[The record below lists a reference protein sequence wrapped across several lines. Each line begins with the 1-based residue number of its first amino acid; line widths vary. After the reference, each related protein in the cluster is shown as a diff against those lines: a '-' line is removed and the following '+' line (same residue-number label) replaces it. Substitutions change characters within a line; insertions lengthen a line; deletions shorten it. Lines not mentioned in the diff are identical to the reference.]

1 MSRSRGASKQKKDE
15 QGSSGLK
22 RARTSEFSRGT
33 PSGLPHKLFE
43 AGNTAVGQ
51 LLGGLSSGKPLDPS
65 VQAQMEQA
73 FGADF
78 GEVRIHDDATARAR
92 AGEISSEAFTHGD
105 DIYLADDASSS
116 GTAEGKRLLAHEL
129 AHVVQQRRAGGRQ
142 SSAVGEPGDRF
153 ETDADQAAAHAAAGR
168 PVQVTES
175 GAPPA
180 SVQRQPAEQSLG
192 EKALDYI
199 LEKGISWGSEGW
211 KIGPI
216 AINDV
221 KKIPEAAKTA
231 VSILAKIVKGD
242 LKGAVEIVNPKN
254 PEDRDKAWEKVRR
267 IKEEV
272 DSLRDAETRQ
282 REKHEERQREEE
294 ERSKVI
300 RERAEKLGQK
310 PLDPKFDFP
319 ELRLSEGLRGGTI
332 THVLL
337 DEFDLEKS
345 QLKSKHHRK
354 LNDLAAQVMADPD
367 AELEIVGHTDS
378 SGPDNFNNKLSD
390 QRAKAVVAYLIKRGV
405 ASGKIKSVTGKG
417 KSEPFV
423 EEKTDA
429 DRAQNRRVEIFY
441 KPSVVKEKHPGFG
454 STKLRLDK

>member
-1 MSRSRGASKQKKDE
+1 MSRIHRASKQKKDE

-22 RARTSEFSRGT
+22 RTPASNSSRRGPSE
-33 PSGLPHKLFE
+33 LPHKLLE
-43 AGNTAVGQ
+43 AGNTAVSQ
-51 LLGGLSSGKPLDPS
+51 LLGSLSSGRPLDQS
-65 VQAQMEQA
+65 VQAEMEQA

-78 GEVRIHDDATARAR
+78 GEVRIHDDATARAK
-92 AGEISSEAFTHGD
+92 AGEISAEAFTHGD
-105 DIYLADDASSS
+105 DIYLSGSGSSQ

-153 ETDADQAAAHAAAGR
+153 EADADQAAAHAAAGR
-168 PVQVTES
+168 PVQVTDS
-175 GAPPA
+175 GAPPP

-221 KKIPEAAKTA
+221 KKIPDAAKTA
-231 VSILAKIVKGD
+231 LSIFAKILKGD
-242 LKGAVEIVNPKN
+242 LKGAVEIVNPKD
-254 PEDRDKAWEKVRR
+254 PEEEKRAWEKVRK
-267 IKEEV
+267 IKEQV
-272 DSLRDAETRQ
+272 DAWDVDKSAK
-282 REKHEERQREEE
+282 EKEESKRTEEE
-294 ERSKVI
+294 SVS
-300 RERAEKLGQK
+300 EKLRQEAERLK
-310 PLDPKFDFP
+310 PRPRDPKFDFP
-319 ELRLSEGLRGGTI
+319 ELKLSEGLRGGTI

-345 QLKSKHHRK
+345 QLKSKHHRQ

-390 QRAKAVVAYLIKRGV
+390 ERAKAVVAYLIKRGV
-405 ASGKIKSVTGKG
+405 AAGKIKSVTGKG

-441 KPSVVKEKHPGFG
+441 KPSVVKDKHPGFG
-454 STKLRLDK
+454 ATKLHLDK